1 MKAFCGD
8 YLEDRPSSARG
19 KSFLL
24 RVVLLCMGLVL
35 VAAAAPAIRAYYWG
49 GQDSEATLPVDEAL
63 VLARDANVPLAIR
76 RSAVVKL
83 YASASELILTLQE
96 LKTVQGSVGDDAVI
110 YVDKLIKETRK

>member
-1 MKAFCGD
+1 MQALCGD
-8 YLEDRPSSARG
+8 YLEDRPRSVGG

-24 RVVLLCMGLVL
+24 RVVLVCMGLVL
-35 VAAAAPAIRAYYWG
+35 VAAAAPAIQAYYWP
-49 GQDSEATLPVDEAL
+49 GQDSEISLAVDEAL
-63 VLARDANVPLAIR
+63 VLARDPKASLAIR
-76 RSAVVKL
+76 RSAVLKL

>member
-1 MKAFCGD
+1 MQALCGD
-8 YLEDRPSSARG
+8 YLDDRPRSARG
-19 KSFLL
+19 KSLSL

-49 GQDSEATLPVDEAL
+49 GQDSDLSLPVDEAL